1 MPDKLKQLE
10 QQYLEILMSQNFT
23 ESELD
28 YDILKYHVSSLE
40 RLDVIGKS
48 SITIFDLFKKE
59 HIYISAK
66 FEVMFRWKVDDIY
79 NDDINFFQS
88 HIHPEDYLKL
98 MGSGIYFLK
107 LGLSLPREQ
116 GRDFKL
122 VNTYRVLNGEGF
134 YVNVI
139 EQHWAL
145 EFDKRGNVWLAL
157 SIIDI
162 SPDQDTAN
170 PFNSRAINF
179 KTGEVYKF
187 PPVIKSVKKEALTI
201 REKEI
206 LTLLSDGL
214 LSKEIADKL
223 FISVNTVNTHR
234 QHILEKLEADNTR
247 EAIKY
252 ASKLGLIN

>member
-1 MPDKLKQLE
+1 MSEKLYQLE
-10 QQYLEILMSQNFT
+10 KQYFEILMSQKFV

-28 YDILKYHVSSLE
+28 YDILKYHISSLE
-40 RLDVIGKS
+40 RLDIIGKS

-66 FEVMFRWKVDDIY
+66 FEAMFRWKVDEIY
-79 NDDINFFQS
+79 KDDINFFQS

-98 MGSGIYFLK
+98 MESGIYFLK

-122 VNTYRVLNGEGF
+122 VNTYRVLNGEGN

-145 EFDKRGNVWLAL
+145 EFDKRGNAWLAL

-162 SPDQDTAN
+162 SPDQETQN
-170 PFNSRAINF
+170 PYNSRAINF

-187 PPVIKSVKKEALTI
+187 PPVNESTKKESLTL

-206 LTLLSDGL
+206 LSLLSDGL
-214 LSKEIADKL
+214 ISKEIADKL

-234 QHILEKLEADNTR
+234 QRILEKLDADNTR